1 MIFPPILEDLIIL
14 HILISI
20 VFGTSLLVFLTIRRK
35 RVKVD
40 EQSDLMD
47 ALLIRIFLWLQL
59 ILGSAILGG
68 ILIEKMAQHSH
79 KLPLL
84 GG

>member
-1 MIFPPILEDLIIL
+1 MIFPPILEDIIVL

-35 RVKVD
+35 RTKVD

-47 ALLIRIFLWLQL
+47 ALLIRIFLWIQL
-59 ILGSAILGG
+59 ILGSTTLGG

>member
-20 VFGTSLLVFLTIRRK
+20 VFGTGLLMFLTIRRK

-68 ILIEKMAQHSH
+68 ILIEKMAGHIH
-79 KLPLL
+79 KIPLL